1 MDVAVL
7 EKPKRKPARKIPS
20 YLIYEVMDGK
30 PIYYK
35 GYKEVLSGEKTIDEI
50 MPSSFFQSL
59 IVMAISYFLK
69 SKTGKK
75 FYVLSNEIGVSV
87 AKKDSFAND
96 IALFAK
102 SEIANPQSE
111 KYANIPPRV
120 VIEVDT
126 KADMGKFESPDEY
139 FYRKTQKMLDFGVEK
154 VIWVMTGTR
163 KIMIAENQ
171 KPWLIVDW
179 NVEIDV
185 MDDIKFTLTD
195 LLKEEGIE

>member
-1 MDVAVL
+1 MDVAVI
-7 EKPKRKPARKIPS
+7 EKPKRKPARKIPP

-50 MPSSFFQSL
+50 MPSSFFQ
-59 IVMAISYFLK
+59 VMI
-69 SKTGKK
+69 
-75 FYVLSNEIGVSV
+75 VSV
-87 AKKDSFAND
+87 IVRFLNLKLPKGFMVGTNESGLHLGKNVNFAND
-96 IALFAK
+96 IQIIDK
-102 SEIANPQSE
+102 SLIKDFYSN
-111 KYANIPPRV
+111 KYLDIPPRI

-179 NVEIDV
+179 NIEIEV
-185 MDDIKFTLTD
+185 MDEIKFVLTD